1 MKIKTLAE
9 QKNLRGKRVLVRV
22 DFNVPLKNGKIKEL
36 YKIEK
41 SLPTI
46 EFLCKAGSKVILIS
60 HLGRPKGEDKRLSLK
75 PVSVAL
81 GKMLEKK
88 ISLLTISD
96 KILGNEKQLENLQK
110 KIVALKNGDIVLLE
124 NIRFIKGEE
133 NNDPKIARTLGTLGD
148 LFVLDGFAVAHRD
161 AASVSGIG
169 KYLPAC
175 AGLLMEKE
183 IDGLTKILQ
192 KPKKPFVVV
201 LGGAKMETKVPL
213 IKKFIPKASQ
223 ILIGGGIFNTC
234 LWAKGVKVGSSII
247 DKNYKKTAL
256 SYWKNKKIIMPV
268 DIVVGELNGKSA
280 RVVQFDSKFKI
291 PNTKLAIFDIG
302 PKTVSL
308 FAKYIRKANTIV
320 WNGAV
325 GMFEVAPYHWGSDA
339 IAHLFASRAKGKAF
353 GVTGGGET
361 VEMVKKLKLLDDIDL
376 VSTGGGA
383 MLEYL
388 SGNKLPGIKVVIKK

>member
-1 MKIKTLAE
+1 MKISTLAE
-9 QKNLRGKRVLVRV
+9 KKNLKGRRVLVRV
-22 DFNVPLKNGKIKEL
+22 DFNVPLKNGKIKEA

-41 SLPTI
+41 SLSTV
-46 EFLCKAGSKVILIS
+46 EFLCKAGAKIILIS
-60 HLGRPKGEDKRLSLK
+60 HLGRPTGVDKKLSLK
-75 PVSVAL
+75 PVAVAL

-88 ISLLTISD
+88 IDFFAVSD
-96 KILGNEKQLENLQK
+96 KILGDKKQLENLQK
-110 KIVALKNGDIVLLE
+110 KIMALKNGDVALLE

-133 NNDPKIARTLGTLGD
+133 KNDPKIARALSSLGE

-161 AASVSGIG
+161 AASVSGVA

-175 AGLLMEKE
+175 AGLLLEEE
-183 IDGLTKILQ
+183 IKGLAKLIER
-192 KPKKPFVVV
+192 PKKPFVVV

-234 LWAKGVKVGSSII
+234 LWAKGVKVGRSIV
-247 DKNYKKTAL
+247 DKNYKKIAL
-256 SYWKNKKIIMPV
+256 SFWKNKKIIMPV
-268 DIVVGELNGKSA
+268 DLVVGGEQGEQAK
-280 RVVQFDSKFKI
+280 VVALDSKFKI
-291 PNTKLAIFDIG
+291 QNLKNGIYDIG

-308 FAKYIRKANTIV
+308 FAKYIKKANTLV
-320 WNGAV
+320 WNGSM
-325 GMFEVAPYHWGSDA
+325 GMFEVPPYHWGSNA
-339 IAHLFASRAKGKAF
+339 VARLFASRARGKAF

-361 VEMVKKLKLLDDIDL
+361 VEVVKKLKLMNDIDL

-388 SGNKLPGIKVVIKK
+388 SGNKLPGIMVVLKK